1 MKSSIICFA
10 FFIILTFSCS
20 PSKNVS
26 IASTQAGIEAE
37 TPAQG
42 RDGMTFEKAVVVKSV
57 KEEYTWIA
65 TNYPGSRLQS
75 QSLIKKNG
83 KPYDVL
89 TFVTKDGETKT
100 AHFDISNFF
109 GKGF

>member
-1 MKSSIICFA
+1 MKLSIICFA
-10 FFIILTFSCS
+10 FFVGLTFSCS
-20 PSKNVS
+20 PSKNIS
-26 IASTQAGIEAE
+26 SASTRDAMAVE
-37 TPAQG
+37 TSANG
-42 RDGMTFEKAVVVKSV
+42 RDGMTFENAVIVKSV

-65 TNYPGSRLQS
+65 TNYPGSDLQS
-75 QSLIKKNG
+75 QALIKKNG

-100 AHFDISNFF
+100 AHFDISKFF